1 MWLEACVKIKW
12 ICTEESSQEGGAQG
26 LMKYI
31 KIKQTIET
39 PTGRTLVM
47 YIYLSTDPY
56 ITFENARDR
65 ASTERKVS
73 QVGNKHGHAELCTA
87 VLLIKEEN
95 NFTMKAQTP
104 IPDTINIIGVNC

>member
-73 QVGNKHGHAELCTA
+73 QVGNKHGHVDKRRKQFHYESTNTDSRHNKYNWC
-87 VLLIKEEN
+87 
-95 NFTMKAQTP
+95 
-104 IPDTINIIGVNC
+104 